1 MDQQLE
7 FMNFFEERIEKHQT
21 EITIDA
27 TSEVIQAGLE
37 RDWEIAQGVNM
48 TFCWCPAGDFLMG
61 SPETEYGRC
70 GADEDQVHVTLTKGF
85 WMAKTEVT
93 QAQWQAVMGNNPSH
107 FNGDDLPVETVSW
120 DDAQEFIKKV
130 NSSGVM
136 PSGWKM
142 ALPTEAQWEYA
153 CRAGETGPYSGGTLD
168 QVAWH
173 DGNSGSKTHDVGT
186 KKPNAWGL
194 HDMHGNVWEWCADW
208 HDDSLR
214 GATDPSGPSSG
225 VFRVSRGGSWIYF
238 AARCRAALRDG
249 FYPFSRDSDLGFR
262 PALVPSE

>member
-1 MDQQLE
+1 
-7 FMNFFEERIEKHQT
+7 
-21 EITIDA
+21 
-27 TSEVIQAGLE
+27 
-37 RDWEIAQGVNM
+37 M

-61 SPETEYGRC
+61 SPETEYGRLS
-70 GADEDQVHVTLTKGF
+70 DYEDQVHVTLTKGF

-93 QAQWQAVMGNNPSH
+93 QAQWRAVMGNNPSH

-120 DDAQEFIKKV
+120 DDAQGFIKKV

-153 CRAGETGPYSGGTLD
+153 CRAGETGPYSGGAIE

-173 DGNSGSKTHDVGT
+173 DENSGDKTHPVGT
-186 KKPNAWGL
+186 KKSNAWGL

-208 HDDSLR
+208 YGGELS
-214 GATDPSGPSSG
+214 GGTDPSGPSSG
-225 VFRVSRGGSWIYF
+225 VYRVFRGGSWGSL
-238 AARCRAALRDG
+238 AAFCRAAFRNWFNPGDRYFG
-249 FYPFSRDSDLGFR
+249 LGFR
-262 PALVPSE
+262 PALVPSEQESK